1 MSGPIDQRMLE
12 RAARGDRAAAGELL
26 LEASGMLTSYIAR
39 ELPKSISHVVSV
51 EDVLQ
56 ETFQSAFATLGEL
69 KSTDEASFFAWLRAI
84 ARHRMLDA
92 LRRHKRKRRGG
103 GLKQVAA
110 QSSTDSMLGLFDAL
124 ACQSTPVRRASRE
137 EALACMHVALA
148 RLPEDYREVVRLRF
162 LEDKSYKEVA
172 QAMGRTE
179 GAVQGLI
186 TRAKERLRDLLG
198 RASAYLS
205 TR

>member
-1 MSGPIDQRMLE
+1 MLE
-12 RAARGDRAAAGELL
+12 RAAQGDRAAVGELL
-26 LEASGMLTSYIAR
+26 LEASGPLSAYIAR
-39 ELPKSISHVVSV
+39 ELPKSIAHVVSV

-56 ETFQSAFATLGEL
+56 ETFHSAFATIGDL
-69 KSTDEASFFAWLRAI
+69 KSTDEAAFLAWIRAI

-103 GLKQVAA
+103 GRKQVKAE
-110 QSSTDSMLGLFDAL
+110 SSTDSMLGLFDVL
-124 ACQSTPVRRASRE
+124 ADESTPLRRASRE

-148 RLPEDYREVVRLRF
+148 DLPEDYREVVRLRF

-172 QAMGRTE
+172 LAMGRSE
-179 GAVQGLI
+179 GAVHGLI
-186 TRAKERLRDLLG
+186 TRAKERLRELLG